1 MSPPEYR
8 CLPDSN
14 CLFKMKKSGLLGQ
27 LIQNLCCLPGV
38 GPKTAQRM
46 AFHLLQR
53 DRNGATML
61 AQTLLRAIEKM
72 GHCSQCRTLTE
83 GDICSIC
90 ADKSRDDAIICI
102 VESPADVWIID
113 QATAFKGRYF
123 VLHGRLSPLDG
134 IGPDEL
140 GLDQLERQLA
150 TGHIKELIL
159 ATNSTVEGEATAY
172 FIGELARKHQ
182 VPASRIAHG
191 VPMGG
196 ELEFIDSGTL
206 SHAFNGRVGL

>member
-1 MSPPEYR
+1 MHR
-8 CLPDSN
+8 
-14 CLFKMKKSGLLGQ
+14 KGLLGQ

-53 DRNGATML
+53 DRNGARIL
-61 AQTLLRAIEKM
+61 AQTLLQALEKM
-72 GHCSQCRTLTE
+72 GHCQQCRTLTE
-83 GDICSIC
+83 GELCEIC
-90 ADKSRDDAIICI
+90 ADNSRDESIICI
-102 VESPADVWIID
+102 VESPSDVWIVD
-113 QATAFKGRYF
+113 QATGFKGRYF

-140 GLDQLERQLA
+140 GLDQLEQQLA

-172 FIGELARKHQ
+172 FIGELARKHK
-182 VPASRIAHG
+182 VSASRIAHG

-196 ELEFIDSGTL
+196 ELEFTDSSTL
-206 SHAFNGRVGL
+206 SHAFNGRVEM

>member
-1 MSPPEYR
+1 MSPQDCP

-14 CLFKMKKSGLLGQ
+14 YLFNMHKKGLLGQ

-53 DRNGATML
+53 DRNGANML
-61 AQTLLRAIEKM
+61 AQTLLQAIEKM

-83 GDICSIC
+83 GELCEIC
-90 ADKSRDDAIICI
+90 ADNSRDDTLICI
-102 VESPADVWIID
+102 VESPSDVWIVD
-113 QATAFKGRYF
+113 QATMFKGRYF

-140 GLDQLERQLA
+140 GLDLLEQQLA

-172 FIGELARKHQ
+172 FISELARKHQ

-196 ELEFIDSGTL
+196 ELEFTDSGTL
-206 SHAFNGRVGL
+206 SHAFNGRVGM

>member
-1 MSPPEYR
+1 MQ
-8 CLPDSN
+8 
-14 CLFKMKKSGLLGQ
+14 KKGLLGQ

-38 GPKTAQRM
+38 GPKSAQRM
-46 AFHLLQR
+46 AFYLLQR
-53 DRNGATML
+53 DRNGAKIL
-61 AQTLLRAIEKM
+61 AETLLHAIAAM
-72 GHCSQCRTLTE
+72 GQCRQCRTLTE
-83 GDICSIC
+83 HALCEIC
-90 ADKSRDDAIICI
+90 ADNSRDDSLICI

-113 QATAFKGRYF
+113 QATQFKGRYF

-140 GLDQLERQLA
+140 GLDLLEQRLA
-150 TGHIKELIL
+150 TGTIKELIL

-172 FIGELARKHQ
+172 FIGEIAKKHQ
-182 VPASRIAHG
+182 VQASRIAHG

-206 SHAFNGRVGL
+206 SHAFKGRKEL

>member
-1 MSPPEYR
+1 MQ
-8 CLPDSN
+8 
-14 CLFKMKKSGLLGQ
+14 KKGLLGQ

-46 AFHLLQR
+46 AFYLLQN
-53 DRNGATML
+53 DRNGAKML
-61 AQTLLRAIEKM
+61 AGTLLSAIDNI
-72 GHCSQCRTLTE
+72 GHCQQCRTLSE
-83 GDICSIC
+83 HSLCEIC
-90 ADKSRDDAIICI
+90 ADNSRDDSLICI
-102 VESPADVWIID
+102 VESPADVWVVD
-113 QATAFKGRYF
+113 QATVFKGRYF

-140 GLDQLERQLA
+140 GLDLLEQRLA
-150 TGHIKELIL
+150 TGTVKELIL

-172 FIGELARKHQ
+172 FIGEIAKKHLVQ
-182 VPASRIAHG
+182 ASRIAHG

-206 SHAFNGRVGL
+206 SHAFKGRKEI